1 MLAAQSARSLRGEW
15 RAGEQIGANTLRLS
29 SLIILA
35 AVLATTGVVTGCA
48 DNSNNMNQ
56 LNQNEFALRGMIA
69 SDRQEIA
76 ALQAQVRQTQ
86 DEVAELKHSG
96 ASTPGAAPPAD
107 VNERLAKLESEIN
120 AMQAA
125 MPMGP
130 SAAPVAE
137 APPSGLAPGAAPAPP
152 PTAAGMGAIPP
163 APGVSAPAPATA
175 GPEAAPTWPQDVDKE
190 LADTQASKDP
200 GAKIYRKGLEAMK
213 SGNYPAAIV
222 QFAKIQHS
230 YAKSPLSEPAQY
242 FIANSFYEN
251 GKYEQAVLQF
261 NDLTMRF
268 PNSRFFC
275 ESLLREGQS
284 FVRLND
290 RIDARLTLQKL
301 SSNSNCSNESVAANN
316 MLKNLGS
323 D

>member
-1 MLAAQSARSLRGEW
+1 M
-15 RAGEQIGANTLRLS
+15 RLS
-29 SLIILA
+29 SLTIGTVMIA
-35 AVLATTGVVTGCA
+35 AVGFFGCS
-48 DNSNNMNQ
+48 DQSGNVNQ

-69 SDRQEIA
+69 SDRQQID
-76 ALQAQVRQTQ
+76 ALQAQLRQTQ

-96 ASTPGAAPPAD
+96 ATGSGAPAPAD
-107 VNERLAKLESEIN
+107 VNARLAKVESEVN

-125 MPMGP
+125 MPM
-130 SAAPVAE
+130 APPTGAVPGAE
-137 APPSGLAPGAAPAPP
+137 APPPIGFAPGAAPAAPP
-152 PTAAGMGAIPP
+152 PTSASVGAIPP
-163 APGVSAPAPATA
+163 APSGTSPSPLNA
-175 GPEAAPTWPQDVDKE
+175 GPEAAPSWPQDVDKE
-190 LADTQASKDP
+190 LAATQSSKDP
-200 GAKIYRKGLEAMK
+200 GAKIYRKGLDAMK
-213 SGNYPAAIV
+213 AGNYPVAII

-230 YAKSPLSEPAQY
+230 YPKSPLSEPSQY

-261 NDLTMRF
+261 NDLAMRF
-268 PNSRFFC
+268 PNSRFLC

-301 SSNSNCSNESVAANN
+301 SSNNNCSDEAVAANN

>member
-1 MLAAQSARSLRGEW
+1 
-15 RAGEQIGANTLRLS
+15 LRLS
-29 SLIILA
+29 SLTIGAVMIA
-35 AVLATTGVVTGCA
+35 AVGFLGCS
-48 DNSNNMNQ
+48 DQSGNVNQ

-69 SDRQEIA
+69 SDRQQID
-76 ALQAQVRQTQ
+76 ALQAQLRQTQ

-96 ASTPGAAPPAD
+96 APGSGPAAPAD
-107 VNERLAKLESEIN
+107 VNERLAKLESEVN

-125 MPMGP
+125 MPMSPPGAIP
-130 SAAPVAE
+130 GAEPPPPV
-137 APPSGLAPGAAPAPP
+137 GFAPGAAPAPP
-152 PTAAGMGAIPP
+152 PPATSSIGAIPP
-163 APGVSAPAPATA
+163 APGAAAAGAASAEP
-175 GPEAAPTWPQDVDKE
+175 APTWPEDVDKE
-190 LADTQASKDP
+190 LAATQSSRDP
-200 GAKIYRKGLEAMK
+200 GAKFYRKGLDSMK
-213 SGNYPAAIV
+213 AGNYPVAIV

-230 YAKSPLSEPAQY
+230 YAKSPLSEPSQY
-242 FIANSFYEN
+242 FIANAFYEN

-268 PNSRFFC
+268 PSSRFLC

-301 SSNSNCSNESVAANN
+301 AGNGSCSDQSVAANN

>member
-1 MLAAQSARSLRGEW
+1 M
-15 RAGEQIGANTLRLS
+15 
-29 SLIILA
+29 ILA
-35 AVLATTGVVTGCA
+35 TAIAISGVVTGCA

-86 DEVAELKHSG
+86 DEVAELKHGG
-96 ASTPGAAPPAD
+96 AAAPGAAAPPE
-107 VNERLAKLESEIN
+107 VNERLSKLESEIN

-125 MPMGP
+125 MPMAPPG
-130 SAAPVAE
+130 AAVGSVTP
-137 APPSGLAPGAAPAPP
+137 PPSGFAPGAAPAPP
-152 PTAAGMGAIPP
+152 PSSASVAPIPS
-163 APGVSAPAPATA
+163 APGVSAPAPASA

-190 LADTQASKDP
+190 LADTQASKDA
-200 GAKIYRKGLEAMK
+200 GAKIYRKGLDAMK
-213 SGNYPAAIV
+213 SGNYPSAIV
-222 QFAKIQHS
+222 QFSKIQHS
-230 YAKSPLSEPAQY
+230 YAKSPLSEPSQY
-242 FIANSFYEN
+242 FIANAFYEN

-316 MLKNLGS
+316 LLKNLGS

>member
-1 MLAAQSARSLRGEW
+1 M
-15 RAGEQIGANTLRLS
+15 RLS
-29 SLIILA
+29 SLMILA
-35 AVLATTGVVTGCA
+35 TAIAISGVVTGCA

-86 DEVAELKHSG
+86 DQVAELKHGGATPSG
-96 ASTPGAAPPAD
+96 AAAPAD
-107 VNERLAKLESEIN
+107 VNERLSRLESEIN

-125 MPMGP
+125 GAVTPNP
-130 SAAPVAE
+130 
-137 APPSGLAPGAAPAPP
+137 APPVGSIPPAPSGFAPGAAPGPP
-152 PTAAGMGAIPP
+152 PTSAGMGAIPT
-163 APGVSAPAPATA
+163 APGASASPPVSA

-190 LADTQASKDP
+190 LADTQSSKDP
-200 GAKIYRKGLEAMK
+200 GAKIYRKGLDAMK
-213 SGNYPAAIV
+213 SGNYSAAIV
-222 QFAKIQHS
+222 QFAKIQHG
-230 YAKSPLSEPAQY
+230 YAKSPLSEPSQY
-242 FIANSFYEN
+242 FIANAFYEN
-251 GKYEQAVLQF
+251 GKYEQSVLQF